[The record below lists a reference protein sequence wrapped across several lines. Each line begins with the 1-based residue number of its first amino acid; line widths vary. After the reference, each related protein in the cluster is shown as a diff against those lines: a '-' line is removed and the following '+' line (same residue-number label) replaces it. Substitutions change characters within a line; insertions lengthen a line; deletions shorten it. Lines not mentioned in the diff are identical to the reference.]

1 MIKTIKIFPIFLL
14 LSVISACAGGSGDGN
29 GGLSIAVTSTKA
41 QPTTDIKEF
50 KIVVTG
56 EGIETP
62 IEAVFPFGTQDG
74 VIRDI
79 PCGDDRLVELLAID
93 NSNRIVR
100 RGENLVTIH
109 CGAMNDASITL
120 KRVPIVANMIP
131 NSIIENGRINLKII
145 SEPSDEV
152 IIKDVVDGVETSLTN
167 PVNNEA
173 LFSLSA
179 DKGELSY
186 EPATLANTWHTFK
199 LESTVT
205 GYSSETLVRL
215 VEEGDRKPA
224 QIGFG
229 GSTTGRMET
238 LANK

>member
-1 MIKTIKIFPIFLL
+1 MIKTLKTIPILL
-14 LSVISACAGGSGDGN
+14 LLLISSCTSSGTGGEG
-29 GGLSIAVTSTKA
+29 GGLSLKVTNTKA

-50 KIVVTG
+50 KIIVTG
-56 EGIETP
+56 EGIEAP

-100 RGENLVTIH
+100 RGESLVAVH
-109 CGAMNDASITL
+109 CGKMNDASITL
-120 KRVPIVANMIP
+120 KRVPIIANMIP
-131 NSIIENGRINLKII
+131 NSIIENGRINLKVI

-152 IIKDVVDGVETSLTN
+152 IIKDVVDGVETNLTN
-167 PVNNEA
+167 PVNNAA

-186 EPATLANTWHTFK
+186 EPAALSNTWHTFK

-205 GYSSETLVRL
+205 GYSSETKVRL

-224 QIGFG
+224 EISFG
-229 GSTTGRMET
+229 GAGET

>member
-1 MIKTIKIFPIFLL
+1 MNRKRDITLIVGLL
-14 LSVISACAGGSGDGN
+14 LLISSCTSSGTGGEGG
-29 GGLSIAVTSTKA
+29 GGLSLKVTNTKA

-50 KIVVTG
+50 KIIVTG
-56 EGIETP
+56 EGIESP
-62 IEAVFPFGTQDG
+62 IEAVFPYGTQDG

-79 PCGDDRLVELLAID
+79 PCGDDRHVELLAID
-93 NSNRIVR
+93 NSNRIVK
-100 RGENLVTIH
+100 RGESLVAVH
-109 CGAMNDASITL
+109 CGKMNDASVTL

-145 SEPSDEV
+145 SELSDEV
-152 IIKDVVDGVETSLTN
+152 IIKDVVDGVETDLTN
-167 PVNNEA
+167 PENNAA

-186 EPATLANTWHTFK
+186 EPTALSNTWHTFK

-205 GYSSETLVRL
+205 GYSSETKVRL

-224 QIGFG
+224 RISFG
-229 GSTTGRMET
+229 GAGKT